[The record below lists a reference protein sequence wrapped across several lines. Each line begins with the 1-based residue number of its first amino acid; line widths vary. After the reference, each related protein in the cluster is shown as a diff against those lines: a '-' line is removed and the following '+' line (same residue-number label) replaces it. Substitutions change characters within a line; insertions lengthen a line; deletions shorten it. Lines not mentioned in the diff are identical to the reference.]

1 MKGRGV
7 DWMIGKR
14 EVWLQKGRRV
24 AGIEGRRER
33 WRNGRRMT
41 EDIYWNGDRVVSD
54 EGGVWIWRG
63 KNEEWQGAAGKC
75 RNGWRVFVRYS
86 MRQIC
91 NYTKNFGLSYT
102 RAYSNYLR
110 VTDTKT

>member
-1 MKGRGV
+1 M
-7 DWMIGKR
+7 
-14 EVWLQKGRRV
+14 

-63 KNEEWQGAAGKC
+63 KNEE
-75 RNGWRVFVRYS
+75 
-86 MRQIC
+86 
-91 NYTKNFGLSYT
+91 
-102 RAYSNYLR
+102 
-110 VTDTKT
+110 